1 MKKIYTIDTKENL
14 KKMKLNDFNK
24 VLNAVVEEVKT
35 LVNNINN

>member
-35 LVNNINN
+35 LVDNINN

>member
-1 MKKIYTIDTKENL
+1 MKKIYTIDTKENF

-35 LVNNINN
+35 LVDNINN